1 MMYQAH
7 YALRKHLRD
16 DLDVYHDS
24 SDDGVNMEDL

>member
-7 YALRKHLRD
+7 YALHKHLRD

-24 SDDGVNMEDL
+24 SDDDVNMEDL